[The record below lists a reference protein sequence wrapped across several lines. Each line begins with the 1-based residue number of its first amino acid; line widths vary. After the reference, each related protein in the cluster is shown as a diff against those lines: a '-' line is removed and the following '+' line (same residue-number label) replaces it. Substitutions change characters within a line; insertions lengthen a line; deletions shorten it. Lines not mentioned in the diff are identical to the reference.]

1 MTTGIPTVS
10 SHIAA
15 VIRAHS
21 LLAFACIAGFAAYD
35 LRTRRVPDRALL
47 LFSPI
52 ALAAPFLDALA
63 ASLDTC
69 SFMAQDKS
77 GYMSIAIAVA
87 PTEAAGI
94 SLSRFLQALPPSLLS
109 SLTGAATGFLIL
121 FAAAMASPGGCGVG
135 GGDIKLAAVMGFAY
149 GPSRMTAILLA
160 ASGLATLAALI
171 VNHRNKR
178 TNAQKTLSLP
188 FVPFLAAGSL
198 LATIATIL

>member
-1 MTTGIPTVS
+1 MS

-109 SLTGAATGFLIL
+109 SLTGAATGFFIL

>member
-1 MTTGIPTVS
+1 MS

-69 SFMAQDKS
+69 SFMAQD
-77 GYMSIAIAVA
+77 GLGCMSIAMAVA

-109 SLTGAATGFLIL
+109 SLAGAATGFLIL

-135 GGDIKLAAVMGFAY
+135 GGDIKLAAAMGFAY
-149 GPSRMTAILLA
+149 GPSRMTAILLT
-160 ASGLATLAALI
+160 ASGGAAIAALI
-171 VNHRNKR
+171 VSHRNKH
-178 TNAQKTLSLP
+178 TNIQKMLSLP
-188 FVPFLAAGSL
+188 FVPFLAAGSFL
-198 LATIATIL
+198 VTIAAIL

>member
-1 MTTGIPTVS
+1 MS

-109 SLTGAATGFLIL
+109 SLTGAATGFFIL

-188 FVPFLAAGSL
+188 FVPFLAAGSFL
-198 LATIATIL
+198 VTIAAIL

>member
-1 MTTGIPTVS
+1 MS

-21 LLAFACIAGFAAYD
+21 LLAFVCIAGFAAYD

-47 LFSPI
+47 LFSLI

-69 SFMAQDKS
+69 SFMAQDGS
-77 GYMSIAIAVA
+77 GCMSIAMTVA

-160 ASGLATLAALI
+160 ASGLASIAALI
-171 VNHRNKR
+171 VRHRTKR
-178 TNAQKTLSLP
+178 TNTHKMLSLP
-188 FVPFLAAGSL
+188 FVPFLAAGSF

>member
-1 MTTGIPTVS
+1 MS
-10 SHIAA
+10 SLIAVLVHA
-15 VIRAHS
+15 YS
-21 LLAFACIAGFAAYD
+21 LLVFVCIGGFAAYD
-35 LRTRRVPDRALL
+35 LRTRRVPDKALL

-69 SFMAQDKS
+69 SFMAQD
-77 GYMSIAIAVA
+77 GLGCMSIAMAVA

-109 SLTGAATGFLIL
+109 SLAGAATGFLIL
-121 FAAAMASPGGCGVG
+121 FAAA
-135 GGDIKLAAVMGFAY
+135 MGFAY

-160 ASGLATLAALI
+160 ASGLAAIAALI
-171 VNHRNKR
+171 VRHRNKR
-178 TNAQKTLSLP
+178 TNTHKMLSLP
-188 FVPFLAAGSL
+188 FVPFLVAGSF

>member
-1 MTTGIPTVS
+1 
-10 SHIAA
+10 
-15 VIRAHS
+15 
-21 LLAFACIAGFAAYD
+21 
-35 LRTRRVPDRALL
+35 
-47 LFSPI
+47 
-52 ALAAPFLDALA
+52 
-63 ASLDTC
+63 
-69 SFMAQDKS
+69 
-77 GYMSIAIAVA
+77 
-87 PTEAAGI
+87 
-94 SLSRFLQALPPSLLS
+94 
-109 SLTGAATGFLIL
+109 
-121 FAAAMASPGGCGVG
+121 MASPGGCGVG

>member
-1 MTTGIPTVS
+1 MS

-109 SLTGAATGFLIL
+109 SLTGAATGFFIL

-171 VNHRNKR
+171 VRHRNKR

>member
-1 MTTGIPTVS
+1 MS

-21 LLAFACIAGFAAYD
+21 LLAFVCIAGFAAYD

-47 LFSPI
+47 LFSLI

-69 SFMAQDKS
+69 SFMAQDGS
-77 GYMSIAIAVA
+77 GCMSIAMAVT

-109 SLTGAATGFLIL
+109 SLAGAATGFLIL

-149 GPSRMTAILLA
+149 GPSRMAAILLI
-160 ASGLATLAALI
+160 ASGLAAIAALI
-171 VNHRNKR
+171 MNHRNR
-178 TNAQKTLSLP
+178 HTNTQKMLSLP
-188 FVPFLAAGSL
+188 FVPFLAAGSFL
-198 LATIATIL
+198 VTIAAIL

>member
-21 LLAFACIAGFAAYD
+21 LLALVCIAGFAAYD

-47 LFSPI
+47 LFSLI

-69 SFMAQDKS
+69 SFMAQDGS
-77 GYMSIAIAVA
+77 GCMSIAMTVA

-109 SLTGAATGFLIL
+109 SLAGAATGFLIL

-160 ASGLATLAALI
+160 ASGLASIAALI
-171 VNHRNKR
+171 VRHRNKR
-178 TNAQKTLSLP
+178 TNTHKMLSLP
-188 FVPFLAAGSL
+188 FVPFLAAGSF

>member
-1 MTTGIPTVS
+1 MS

-109 SLTGAATGFLIL
+109 SLTGAATGFFIL
-121 FAAAMASPGGCGVG
+121 LRQPWHPRAAAE
-135 GGDIKLAAVMGFAY
+135 
-149 GPSRMTAILLA
+149 
-160 ASGLATLAALI
+160 SG
-171 VNHRNKR
+171 
-178 TNAQKTLSLP
+178 
-188 FVPFLAAGSL
+188 AGTSS
-198 LATIATIL
+198 

>member
-1 MTTGIPTVS
+1 MS
-10 SHIAA
+10 SLIAVLVHA
-15 VIRAHS
+15 YS
-21 LLAFACIAGFAAYD
+21 LLVFVCIGGFAAYD

-69 SFMAQDKS
+69 SFMAQD
-77 GYMSIAIAVA
+77 GLGCMSIAMAVA

-109 SLTGAATGFLIL
+109 SLAGAATGFLIL

-135 GGDIKLAAVMGFAY
+135 GGDIKLAAAMGFAY
-149 GPSRMTAILLA
+149 GPYRMTAILLT
-160 ASGLATLAALI
+160 ASGGAAIAALI
-171 VNHRNKR
+171 VSHRNKH
-178 TNAQKTLSLP
+178 TNIQKMLSLP
-188 FVPFLAAGSL
+188 FVPFLAAGSFL
-198 LATIATIL
+198 VTIAAIL